1 MSITLLWTL
10 LNQGF
15 EGTGNLSAVKKAMVV
30 CPTSLV
36 GQSVASPRQ
45 LTHLLRELGK
55 RIEAMGRRELS
66 DICCPL

>member
-15 EGTGNLSAVKKAMVV
+15 EGTGNLSAVQKAMVV

-36 GQSVASPRQ
+36 GQS
-45 LTHLLRELGK
+45 
-55 RIEAMGRRELS
+55 
-66 DICCPL
+66 